1 MELVKF
7 NAMKNAVA
15 ECHSID
21 EIANIRDKAEA
32 YRYAM
37 VQAKESPEIIKKAS
51 EIKLRSERR
60 AGQILLEMP
69 KDKGGNPNLIAKS
82 PNPSQASRG
91 YHNLEDLGI
100 TYNQSSQWQKIAKMP
115 EETFEEYIEEEK
127 DITTSG
133 IIRVAKITEKLA
145 TVEAKEKEYQEQVTK
160 ENDFDIDIYNT
171 DKKFDIIY
179 ADPAWDYYKG
189 GDHNQSLNYSTMT
202 MHDIENIP
210 VDKISSDN
218 SILFLW
224 VTFPIL
230 KESFNVIEKWG
241 FSYSTC
247 GFNWVKRNK
256 KGEGYFFGLGNWT
269 RSNSE
274 LCLIATKGSPVRINN
289 SVHQI
294 LDDPLTV
301 HSAKP
306 KRVRS
311 LITQLVGELPR
322 IELFSRNED
331 QDGWYNW
338 GNKI

>member
-60 AGQILLEMP
+60 AGQILLEIP
-69 KDKGGNPNLIAKS
+69 KDKGGDPSLYNKDSRPFQLERGVQNLK
-82 PNPSQASRG
+82 
-91 YHNLEDLGI
+91 DLGI
-100 TYNQSSQWQKIAKMP
+100 TYKQSHQWQKIAKMP
-115 EETFEEYIEEEK
+115 EDTFEEYIEEEK

-179 ADPAWDYYKG
+179 ADPAWDYGVGDRSPSMHYKTIPM
-189 GDHNQSLNYSTMT
+189 DEIKQ
-202 MHDIENIP
+202 IP
-210 VDKISSDN
+210 VNKISSDN
-218 SILFLW
+218 SILFIW
-224 VTFPIL
+224 VTFPYL
-230 KESFNVIEKWG
+230 KEGIEVMEEWG
-241 FSYSTC
+241 FRYITC

-256 KGEGYFFGLGNWT
+256 GGEGFFWGLGNWT

-274 LCLIATKGSPVRINN
+274 LCLIGTKGTPTRINN

-331 QDGWYNW
+331 LDGWYNW